1 MTRKNFAGLL
11 NNIFGWGILMALIAG
26 AMSFF
31 GFLAALMMGGKGGET
46 FAIFLQK
53 QYFPLLIRFT
63 SIIIGIGL
71 LAMYAGKE
79 QALSLVSDKQN
90 AEQELAEIKSGQ

>member
-1 MTRKNFAGLL
+1 MTRKNLAGLL
-11 NNIFGWGILMALIAG
+11 NNVFGWGILVALIAG

-31 GFLAALMMGGKGGET
+31 GFLAALMMGGKGGEA
-46 FAIFLQK
+46 FSIFLQK

-63 SIIIGIGL
+63 SVMIGIGL